1 MEIDK
6 KTCLLCK
13 KKIEDENEYFCKE
26 CYEKSL
32 EEAKQSELYQE
43 IQKID
48 NHEWFI
54 GAILLFGLLNNNDN
68 KGE

>member
-13 KKIEDENEYFCKE
+13 KKIEDKEEYFCKE

-32 EEAKQSELYQE
+32 EEAKQSELFKHLEKENLLGSFLALAIFSGYF
-43 IQKID
+43 D
-48 NHEWFI
+48 NV
-54 GAILLFGLLNNNDN
+54 DK